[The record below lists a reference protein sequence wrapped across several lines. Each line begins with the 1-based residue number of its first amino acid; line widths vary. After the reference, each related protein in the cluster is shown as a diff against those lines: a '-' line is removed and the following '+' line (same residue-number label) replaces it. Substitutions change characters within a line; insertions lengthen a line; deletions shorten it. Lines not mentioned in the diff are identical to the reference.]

1 MVLENKQHEK
11 QQDSRIKKL
20 ENDLKQQKSIILKLE
35 KRIKSLESRKAVKK
49 SKLK

>member
-1 MVLENKQHEK
+1 MKNNKIVE
-11 QQDSRIKKL
+11 SKKL

-35 KRIKSLESRKAVKK
+35 KRIKSLESRKTVKK